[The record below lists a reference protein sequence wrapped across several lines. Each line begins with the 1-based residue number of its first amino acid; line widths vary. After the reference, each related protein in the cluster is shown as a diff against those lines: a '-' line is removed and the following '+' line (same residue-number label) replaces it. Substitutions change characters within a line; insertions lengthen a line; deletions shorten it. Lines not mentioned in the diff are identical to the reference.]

1 MRALDR
7 IDRAICEALA
17 NDARLSNK
25 ELAGRVGLAPSSCL
39 ERTRRL
45 IEDGVLRAFR
55 AEVDPAA
62 LGFGLEAMVA
72 IRLRQHTRVDFES
85 FRAYALQLP
94 EAIAVY
100 HMSGANDFLIHVMA
114 RDAHHLR
121 DMAIDYFTTR
131 PEVGHIETALI
142 FEHRRGPAAV

>member
-1 MRALDR
+1 MRPLDR

-25 ELAGRVGLAPSSCL
+25 ELAARVGLAPSSCL

-45 IEDGVLRAFR
+45 IEEKVLRAFR
-55 AEVDPAA
+55 AEVDPTA
-62 LGFGLEAMVA
+62 LGFGIEAMVA
-72 IRLRQHTRVDFES
+72 IRLKQHTRIDFES
-85 FRAYALQLP
+85 FRAYALRLP
-94 EAIAVY
+94 ETIAVY
-100 HMSGANDFLIHVMA
+100 HMSGANDFLIHMMA